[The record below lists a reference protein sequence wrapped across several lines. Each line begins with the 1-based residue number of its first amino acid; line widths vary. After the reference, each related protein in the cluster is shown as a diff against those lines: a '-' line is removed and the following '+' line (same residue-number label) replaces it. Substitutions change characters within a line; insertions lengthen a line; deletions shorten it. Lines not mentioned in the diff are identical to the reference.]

1 MGEHDRHAGARCARV
16 FLPGR
21 AVFPL
26 FQNPGVPYMLDKM
39 SMRARLTAMV
49 VLALM
54 GFLLVGAVS
63 LYAQR
68 RDTLE
73 SRKEKV
79 RDIVQTGLG
88 IVQHYET
95 LASQGKLP
103 VADAQREAK
112 EALAAMRYGSD
123 DYMSILDKD
132 LKFVMHPI
140 KAALVGKSLYA
151 VNDPNGNKLGELFA
165 SAIRSGGGK
174 GGFAEYVW
182 EKNKDVGVVGKVSY
196 LGVSSG
202 WNWVIVTGVYLD
214 DVEAA
219 FRVQLT
225 QLLVAGGVVLLIM
238 WGASELIKRSV
249 LRQLGGEPAYAAEV
263 VRTIASG
270 DLTRQVNISG
280 NPDSLLAAIAGMQ
293 RDLHQLIGRISGNA
307 DSLTQMAQ
315 SLASHA
321 SEVTSVSDS
330 QSSSASAMA
339 ASIEEMT
346 ASISQIA
353 DHAGAARDVSAE
365 SGQLSSDGAK
375 VIADAVD
382 EMRRIHDAVSDTSMA
397 ITDLAGKTE
406 TISSIMNVIKEV
418 ADQTNLLAL
427 NAAIEAAR
435 AGEQGRGFAVVA
447 DEVRKLAERTS
458 SATEEIARMIADIK
472 ESSGQS
478 QETMDEAM
486 NRVTH
491 GLALA
496 EQGGESIAR
505 IRDSAVRV
513 VQVVNEISQALK
525 EQSVASNDIALNV
538 ERIAQSASGN
548 AQAARQV
555 AQASSSMRD
564 LTSELHHAVHRFS
577 V

>member
-79 RDIVQTGLG
+79 QNIVQAGLG
-88 IVQHYET
+88 IVKHYEDQ
-95 LASQGKLP
+95 ASQGKLP
-103 VADAQREAK
+103 LAEAQRQAK
-112 EALAAMRYGSD
+112 EALAAMRFGTD
-123 DYMSILDKD
+123 DYMTILDKD
-132 LKFVMHPI
+132 LTFLMHPI

-151 VNDPNGNKLGELFA
+151 VNDPKGNKLGELFA
-165 SAIRSGGGK
+165 TALRSGGGK

-249 LRQLGGEPAYAAEV
+249 LRQVGGEPAYAAEV

-435 AGEQGRGFAVVA
+435 AGEQGCGFAVVA

-486 NRVTH
+486 SRVNH

>member
-1 MGEHDRHAGARCARV
+1 
-16 FLPGR
+16 
-21 AVFPL
+21 
-26 FQNPGVPYMLDKM
+26 
-39 SMRARLTAMV
+39 MRARLTAMV

-54 GFLLVGAVS
+54 GFLFVGAVS

-73 SRKEKV
+73 SRKEKIQN
-79 RDIVQTGLG
+79 IVQTGLG
-88 IVQHYET
+88 IVKHYEN
-95 LASQGKLP
+95 LATQGKLP
-103 VADAQREAK
+103 QAEAQRQAK
-112 EALAAMRYGSD
+112 EVLAAMRFGTD
-123 DYMSILDKD
+123 DYMTILDKD
-132 LKFVMHPI
+132 LVFLMHPI
-140 KAALVGKSLYA
+140 KPALNGKSLYA
-151 VNDPNGNKLGELFA
+151 VNDPRGNKLGEMFA
-165 SAIRSGGGK
+165 AALRNGNGK

-182 EKNKDVGVVGKVSY
+182 EKNKEVGIVGKVSF
-196 LGVSSG
+196 LDTSPV
-202 WNWVIVTGVYLD
+202 WNWSIVTGVYLD
-214 DVEAA
+214 DVDAA

-225 QLLVAGGVVLLIM
+225 QLLMAGGVVLIVM

-270 DLTRQVNISG
+270 DLTRQVAASG
-280 NPDSLLAAIAGMQ
+280 GQSSLLGAIAGMQ
-293 RDLHQLIGRISGNA
+293 RDLHQLIGGISGNA

-321 SEVTSVSDS
+321 GDVTAVSDS

-346 ASISQIA
+346 ASISHIA
-353 DHAGAARDVSAE
+353 DSAGAARDVSAE
-365 SGQLSSDGAK
+365 SGKLSAEGAK

-486 NRVTH
+486 NRVNH

-496 EQGGESIAR
+496 EQGGESIGR
-505 IRDSAVRV
+505 IRQSAERV
-513 VQVVNEISQALK
+513 VHVVNEISQALK
-525 EQSVASNDIALNV
+525 EQSIASNDIALNV

-564 LTSELHHAVHRFS
+564 LTSDLHHAVHRFS